1 MITDY
6 RPHVIHQNK
15 TINRLKEHLG
25 VWRERFTSPVSKV
38 VKTAEVGVGAILGGV
53 IQGKAGP
60 AGATIAHFPID
71 LLAGAAL
78 NAAAMFHVAGKE
90 NSSHLGNVGD
100 GLIAAYLS
108 DLGFKIGK
116 KWHEDG
122 HLFGH
127 GGGQLPAGGATPK
140 VSGALSPDQLAEIV
154 HRVQAAGG

>member
-1 MITDY
+1 MDY
-6 RPHVIHQNK
+6 TEHV
-15 TINRLKEHLG
+15 RHLHKSRG
-25 VWRERFTSPVSKV
+25 SWMQRAIDLRERLTSPVSKV
-38 VKTAEVGVGAILGGV
+38 VKTAEVGAGALLGGV

-60 AGATIAHFPID
+60 QGATIAHIPID